1 MFVYVIGGAIALGV
15 LYAVKHHITVAQA
28 KAEAEA
34 IVAKVKAE
42 VAVAEADAT
51 AVVAKIKAIFAAVK

>member
-1 MFVYVIGGAIALGV
+1 MFYILAAVVTAAVVYAIN
-15 LYAVKHHITVAQA
+15 KHITVAQA

-42 VAVAEADAT
+42 IAVVSTDAT
-51 AVVAKIKAIFAAVK
+51 TVVAKIKAILTAVK

>member
-1 MFVYVIGGAIALGV
+1 MFYLIAAVAAIAV
-15 LYAVKHHITVAQA
+15 IYAINKHITVAQA

-42 VAVAEADAT
+42 IAVVSTDAT
-51 AVVAKIKAIFAAVK
+51 TVVAKIKAIVTAVK

>member
-1 MFVYVIGGAIALGV
+1 MFYILAGVVTVAVVYAIN
-15 LYAVKHHITVAQA
+15 KHITVAQA

-42 VAVAEADAT
+42 VAVVSADA
-51 AVVAKIKAIFAAVK
+51 AASLAKIKAIVTAVK